1 MPSSEGL
8 MIMATKGTKTV
19 RRAAMLWV
27 MLLITFVVVWVFVCE
42 PDVSTGTAAALTTV
56 VGMLATVVGLFVKT
70 LERDDERELREVDH
84 DKN

>member
-1 MPSSEGL
+1 MS
-8 MIMATKGTKTV
+8 KGTKNV

-42 PDVSTGTAAALTTV
+42 PDVSTGTVAALTTV

-70 LERDDERELREVDH
+70 LERDDEREMWEARHH
-84 DKN
+84 DKG